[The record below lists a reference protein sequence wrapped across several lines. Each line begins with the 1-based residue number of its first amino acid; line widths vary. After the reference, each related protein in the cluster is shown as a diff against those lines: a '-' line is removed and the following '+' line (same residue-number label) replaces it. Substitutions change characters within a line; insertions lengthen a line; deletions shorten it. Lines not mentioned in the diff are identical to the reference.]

1 MTIAIISVNGAS
13 TNGATKRR
21 RRTNGTSGDGNM
33 NAASGRNPSV
43 FGRIAMVV
51 TVVAML
57 VIARPAVARVEIG
70 ADPASAEV
78 TVGCMYPMTGRS
90 AIYGRDSVAGIRL
103 ALADLAKGTLGPNP
117 PKFRVIV
124 EDDRSKASF
133 AVRMAED
140 FVARDHAR
148 FFCGMVSSGV
158 AQAVN
163 EVARAHSVIMIGTD
177 HASSRFT
184 IDALSPDYFRVTN
197 DSWASN
203 AAGARYLAELQKK
216 TGWRR
221 IAFIGPDYDYGHV
234 SWSDLRENFRILGIE
249 AEVVGEFWPR
259 LYEPDYSAYIDAL
272 IAAKPDVVVTA
283 LWGGDFIAF
292 LKQAAS
298 TSFFTTAR
306 LANFDTGGNFDVMVA
321 LGSEPPPG
329 LILSARH
336 HNNWPP
342 TDANRAFV
350 AAFHD
355 MEGRFPTYAAAGA
368 YAGIMAIASAVMAAG
383 PKAETAAYIHALER
397 LRLHLPKDPEGFVSY
412 IDADT
417 HQIVQPLAVG
427 EVVPDTDFPPARVML
442 GKWRVYPAE
451 DLIAPPDVVR
461 RRRAPKAETA
471 LPHTNQERL
480 GVKP

>member
-1 MTIAIISVNGAS
+1 MRRGRGTI
-13 TNGATKRR
+13 
-21 RRTNGTSGDGNM
+21 
-33 NAASGRNPSV
+33 PFV
-43 FGRIAMVV
+43 FGRLVAMAGF
-51 TVVAML
+51 VVAL
-57 VIARPAVARVEIG
+57 GASAPAEARIELG
-70 ADPASAEV
+70 ASAEEADV

-103 ALADLAKGTLGPNP
+103 ALDALAKGTLGAHP
-117 PKFRVIV
+117 PKLRVIV

-163 EVARAHSVIMIGTD
+163 EVASAHSVIMIGTD

-184 IDALSPDYFRVTN
+184 IDALSPNYFRVTN

-203 AAGARYLAELQKK
+203 AAGARYLAELKK
-216 TGWRR
+216 KSGWKR

-234 SWSDLRENFRILGIE
+234 SWADLKENLRLLGVE
-249 AEVVGEFWPR
+249 SEVVGEFWPR

-292 LKQAAS
+292 LRQAAS
-298 TSFFTTAR
+298 TSFFAHTR

-321 LGSEPPPG
+321 LGAQPPPG

-336 HNNWPP
+336 HNNWPQ
-342 TDANRAFV
+342 TEANRAFV

-355 MEGRFPTYAAAGA
+355 MEGRYPTYAAAGS
-368 YAGIMAIASAVMAAG
+368 YAGIMAIASAVIAAG
-383 PKAETAAYIHALER
+383 PTAPASAYIGELEH
-397 LRLHLPKDPEGFVSY
+397 LKLHLPKDPDGFASY
-412 IDADT
+412 IDAET
-417 HQIVQPLAVG
+417 HQIVQPLAIG
-427 EVVPDTDFPPARVML
+427 EPVPDTSFPPARVML
-442 GKWRVYPAE
+442 GGWRVYPAE
-451 DLIAPPDVVR
+451 ELIAPPDVVK
-461 RRRAPKAETA
+461 RRRAASGGGV
-471 LPHTNQERL
+471 LSDSNQERQ